1 MVSMNRTD
9 TETRC
14 RVIACLIEG
23 NSIRATSRLTGVAI
37 NTVVKLA
44 IDAGEACLDYQDRYS
59 GTSSVSGFRR

>member
-1 MVSMNRTD
+1 MNRAT

-37 NTVVKLA
+37 NTVIKLA
-44 IDAGEACLDYQDRYS
+44 IDAGEARV
-59 GTSSVSGFRR
+59 VSPAMAWIETDTLNP